1 MELKRIENNF
11 VFYHGCGMYH
21 LDGSNILIRKG
32 QSCILPTKKCFWKRP
47 NYINKKIYTR
57 SREKSA
63 KIYFNLMSLPCNK
76 IKKELIEYNQQT
88 FHSSDSDSDSDTDS
102 SLNSEESMYDSDSND
117 LIIDET
123 TN

>member
-11 VFYHGCGMYH
+11 DFYHGCGMYH
-21 LDGSNILIRKG
+21 LDGSNV
-32 QSCILPTKKCFWKRP
+32 
-47 NYINKKIYTR
+47 
-57 SREKSA
+57 
-63 KIYFNLMSLPCNK
+63 LMSLPCNK
-76 IKKELIEYNQQT
+76 IKKELIEYNLQT

-102 SLNSEESMYDSDSND
+102 SLNSEESMYNSDSND